1 MTVLVYLMLPFLERL
16 SHPVRPDRTIRTVD
30 TVELPPPVPPP
41 RVHRER
47 QQVAQELPKPRLKQ
61 PRQPLMPLQTA
72 INLDLGGAGDFAIGL
87 GRLDAF
93 AVEPM
98 EAMVFELS
106 DLDEAPRPLARLRPV
121 YPPQARLRRLE
132 GEVVLEF
139 IVEADGTTR
148 EVQVVSGNEYEVFHD
163 AAIRAI
169 RRWRFQPGTRQG
181 EPVAVRVRQ
190 KVTFS
195 MD

>member
-1 MTVLVYLMLPFLERL
+1 MTVLIYLMLPFLERL
-16 SHPVRPDRTIRTVD
+16 SHPVRPDRTIRSVD

-47 QQVAQELPKPRLKQ
+47 QQVSQEMPKPRLKQ
-61 PRQPLMPLQTA
+61 PRQPLMPLQMA
-72 INLDLGGAGDFAIGL
+72 VNLDLGDAGDFAIGL

-93 AVEPM
+93 AVESM
-98 EAMVFELS
+98 EPMVFELS
-106 DLDEAPRPLARLRPV
+106 DLDEASRPLARLRPV

-148 EVQVVSGNEYEVFHD
+148 DVQVVSGNEYEVFHK

-169 RRWRFQPGTRQG
+169 RRWRFSPGTRQG